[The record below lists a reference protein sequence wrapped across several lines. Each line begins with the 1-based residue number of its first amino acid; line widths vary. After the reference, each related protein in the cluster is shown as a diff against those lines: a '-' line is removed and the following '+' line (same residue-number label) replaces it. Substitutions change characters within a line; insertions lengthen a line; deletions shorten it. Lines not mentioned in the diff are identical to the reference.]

1 MPEIVSA
8 ALFERDGAML
18 AAHRAAGRGPF
29 AGQWLPPLTIVRET
43 ETAEDALRRHARE
56 QFGVLVD
63 SEAFLETVY
72 VDDPDDKQ
80 RYITNIFRAG
90 MGDAPMRFRADGEY
104 DDARWVVADE
114 LAGLWMPPPLRDELV
129 RVLAAPDAPDG
140 PDGHGAPAQ
149 GVPLAERTRSGGVS
163 VDERPPPDNHAGWE
177 SIAAAWQE
185 QRYGDRFGTRLMW
198 TWRSSEDELQLLDDV
213 RGKRGLV
220 LGCGGG
226 QDVVALEKLGANVV
240 GIDQSASQIA
250 YARKYSGRHDAPNAS
265 FVEGEVEDLSRF
277 DDDSFDFA
285 VSISVMEYVERLDL
299 VLAEAA
305 RVLRAGAP
313 LYLSVKHP
321 LNAIIDGG
329 PPFVVWTSYWA
340 IHHDETQPVS
350 MPEAPRFRSHMRTF
364 SGWFDALA
372 AAGFAVE
379 RVVEPREDALPA
391 IADELSDEW
400 MSLLPCQLILK
411 ARKR

>member
-18 AAHRAAGRGPF
+18 AAHRAAGRRPF

-56 QFGVLVD
+56 QFGVTVD
-63 SEAFLETVY
+63 SEVFLETVY
-72 VDDPDDKQ
+72 VDDPDDRQ
-80 RYITNIFRAG
+80 RYVTNIFRAS

-129 RVLAAPDAPDG
+129 RSLGASATPPHGG
-140 PDGHGAPAQ
+140 PSEA
-149 GVPLAERTRSGGVS
+149 VPLAERERADTAA
-163 VDERPPPDNHAGWE
+163 VDERPAPDNRAGWE
-177 SIAAAWQE
+177 AIAAAWQE
-185 QRYGDRFGTRLMW
+185 QRYGDRFGTKLMW
-198 TWRSSEDELQLLDDV
+198 TWRSSEEELHMLDEV

-220 LGCGGG
+220 LGSGGG
-226 QDVVALEKLGANVV
+226 QDVVALEKLGAVVV
-240 GIDQSASQIA
+240 GVDQSASQIA
-250 YARKYSGRHDAPNAS
+250 YARKYATRHDAGNAS
-265 FVEGEVEDLSRF
+265 FVKGVLEDLSCF

-285 VSISVMEYVERLDL
+285 LSIGVMEYVEQLD
-299 VLAEAA
+299 VALAEAA
-305 RVLRAGAP
+305 RVLRPGAP

-321 LNAIIDGG
+321 LDAIVDGG
-329 PPFVVWTSYWA
+329 PPFVVWASYWA
-340 IHHDETQPVS
+340 THHDETQPVN
-350 MPEAPRFRSHMRTF
+350 MPDAPRFRSYMRTF
-364 SGWFDALA
+364 SAWFDALV

-379 RVVEPREDALPA
+379 RIAEPREDAVPA
-391 IADELSDEW
+391 IADNLSDEW
-400 MSLLPCQLILK
+400 MALLPYQLILK